1 MPRHNGTRAAYEL
14 LEQWICCD
22 CKEIYNTATVLR
34 CLNCHHIF
42 DRSHCE
48 VEEHWFSL
56 GFGRYQFLLDECT
69 GMVWQE
75 PLSDAVCPSDSAFDS
90 GGAHSQT
97 GNSRVLMLGLV

>member
-48 VEEHWFSL
+48 VEEHWV
-56 GFGRYQFLLDECT
+56 RTDPRPPRRAR
-69 GMVWQE
+69 V
-75 PLSDAVCPSDSAFDS
+75 LSRLRSKDSAACGTRLDS
-90 GGAHSQT
+90 LS
-97 GNSRVLMLGLV
+97 